1 MTGTSSGD
9 RANGGSTGPR
19 GPVAA
24 AFKPGDIEVRQILI
38 SGQSLQVAIR
48 HGSGDQPPLLLFN
61 GIGANWELA
70 KPFLE
75 ALTHTTAIIFDVP
88 GVGGSPVPSLPYRP
102 STLARLAAG
111 LVAELGYSEIDVAGV
126 SWGGGVAQQFAHQYP
141 KLCRRLVLAATSPGA
156 IMVPAGPSVLWKMA
170 TPRRYTDKDYMSKV
184 APEIYGGDFRK
195 DPSLIDAHASAM
207 RGARNRGYLY
217 QLLAMT
223 GWTSLPWLWSLPQP
237 TLILMGSDDPLVPPI
252 NGRILARL
260 IPNAQLRMI
269 DDGHLFMVTRPAETA
284 RFIEEFLADGEKR
297 TCAEI
302 QSLAGGRLE
311 QAFSFAVRRPT
322 SMSRGG
328 NATPGPKK
336 RRSKARVKKGRNR
349 WQARKQRW
357 PSSRLTRRRQSMVI
371 STGSP
376 MFLMR
381 GNGR

>member
-1 MTGTSSGD
+1 M
-9 RANGGSTGPR
+9 
-19 GPVAA
+19 
-24 AFKPGDIEVRQILI
+24 KPGDIEVRQILI
-38 SGQSLQVAIR
+38 GGQTLQVAIR
-48 HGSGDQPPLLLFN
+48 HGAGNRPPLLLFN

-75 ALTHTTAIIFDVP
+75 ALTDTTAIIFDVP
-88 GVGGSPVPSLPYRP
+88 GVGGSPVPSRPYRP

-111 LVAELGYSEIDVAGV
+111 LVAALGHSEIDVAGV

-170 TPRRYTDKDYMSKV
+170 TPRRYTDKNYMNKV

-195 DPSLIDAHASAM
+195 NPSLIGAHASAM
-207 RGARNRGYLY
+207 PGARNLGYFY

-284 RFIEEFLADGEKR
+284 RFIEEFLANQENEPPPR
-297 TCAEI
+297 TLSAF
-302 QSLAGGRLE
+302 AGGRPADAL
-311 QAFSFAVRRPT
+311 SSGIKRPT
-322 SMSRGG
+322 SLSRG
-328 NATPGPKK
+328 
-336 RRSKARVKKGRNR
+336 R
-349 WQARKQRW
+349 
-357 PSSRLTRRRQSMVI
+357 
-371 STGSP
+371 
-376 MFLMR
+376 
-381 GNGR
+381 